1 MYRILI
7 ADDEMIE
14 RMVLSKKLNRYFK
27 DCIQIYNAENG
38 LEAVKLFKR
47 LFEENPIQIAILD
60 INMPGMNGIDAA
72 EQIRAADKNAVI
84 IFLTAYDEFS
94 YAKRAISIKVLEYLL
109 KPCDDEELFLVVE
122 EAMRQAD
129 LMGDISQNSA
139 GNRTGHNTGISYD
152 ENNSLGEDTLREEEL
167 SEQGISRV
175 AAKIYNYVRG
185 HYMEEISMQDVA
197 RAMNYSDTYFCRL
210 FKQCFDQN
218 FTSYLTNLRMN
229 EAKKLL
235 QNKEANIKDVSSKVG
250 YSDSKY
256 FAKVFKRMFGML
268 PSEYRDGYNAQKQK

>member
-38 LEAVKLFKR
+38 LEAVKIFKR

-129 LMGDISQNSA
+129 LTGDISQKSA

-152 ENNSLGEDTLREEEL
+152 ENNALGEDTLHEEEL

-185 HYMEEISMQDVA
+185 HYMEEISMQDAA

-268 PSEYRDGYNAQKQK
+268 PSEYRDGYNAQKQN

>member
-122 EAMRQAD
+122 EAMRQVD

-185 HYMEEISMQDVA
+185 HYMEEISMQDAA

-218 FTSYLTNLRMN
+218 FTAYLTNLRMN

-268 PSEYRDGYNAQKQK
+268 PSEYRDGYNAQKQN

>member
-1 MYRILI
+1 MYRILV

-14 RMVLSKKLNRYFK
+14 RMVLNKKLNKYFK
-27 DCIQIYNAENG
+27 DCIQIFNAENG
-38 LEAVKLFKR
+38 IEAVKLFKQF
-47 LFEENPIQIAILD
+47 FEENPIQIAILD

-72 EQIRAADKNAVI
+72 EQIRAIDKNAVI

-109 KPCDDEELFLVVE
+109 KPCDDEELFLVLE
-122 EAMRQAD
+122 EAMRQTD
-129 LMGDISQNSA
+129 LTFESGGNIGRNNNS
-139 GNRTGHNTGISYD
+139 GHNGSMSYD
-152 ENNSLGEDTLREEEL
+152 ENKTMRDNALREEEL
-167 SEQGISRV
+167 SELGISRV
-175 AAKIYNYVRG
+175 AAKIYNYVRE
-185 HYMEEISMQDVA
+185 HYMEEISMQDAA

-235 QNKEANIKDVSSKVG
+235 QNKDANIKDVSSKVG

-256 FAKVFKRMFGML
+256 FAKVFKRMNGML
-268 PSEYRDGYNAQKQK
+268 PSEYRDGYNA